1 MPVPSQGITV
11 FTVFRLLTDFVCLY
25 TYEFW
30 LSLCKIARS
39 SVILL
44 LPLSTTGTT
53 GTSRRRMVK
62 PTWRKRRDCHQQ
74 SAFADY
80 VTEYWVEVNNRQQ
93 WHHFDTEDPRTN
105 NHLEGW
111 HGKSKKHLIH
121 SHPNIFVLIELLQKT
136 QANTSKPDTDIG
148 RRHAT

>member
-1 MPVPSQGITV
+1 M
-11 FTVFRLLTDFVCLY
+11 FKR
-25 TYEFW
+25 
-30 LSLCKIARS
+30 
-39 SVILL
+39 
-44 LPLSTTGTT
+44 TG
-53 GTSRRRMVK
+53 
-62 PTWRKRRDCHQQ
+62 RKRRDCHQQ

-111 HGKSKKHLIH
+111 HGKSMKHLIH

-136 QANTSKPDTDIG
+136 QANTSKPDPQQVNNTQRFLQAELTVQDYTDIPSPHG
-148 RRHAT
+148 NSTVV